1 MGLEHPDAV
10 IGVLDR
16 ITQLTWV
23 VCPYS
28 PDFPAEVCGV
38 AGAQTPA
45 DPPPGGQGWGG
56 GAEPLHSGLRKDH
69 WDDLA
74 DRGEVRLLSRHP
86 SFRFTVSQNLSERS
100 LEVSLLVVG
109 LDCLLSWLGKILCE
123 ELFCR
128 QGTEIRVGWGPSG
141 VF

>member
-1 MGLEHPDAV
+1 MLQGLRPPR
-10 IGVLDR
+10 G
-16 ITQLTWV
+16 
-23 VCPYS
+23 
-28 PDFPAEVCGV
+28 
-38 AGAQTPA
+38 A

-74 DRGEVRLLSRHP
+74 DRGEVRLLSHHP
-86 SFRFTVSQNLSERS
+86 SFRFTVSQNLSETS

-128 QGTEIRVGWGPSG
+128 QGTEIRVG
-141 VF
+141 